1 MTYILIF
8 IILAILSYV
17 YLKLADRFNIIDKP
31 NHRSSHTQITIRGG
45 GIIFYIALLIFF
57 ITSGFEYP
65 YLFIGTTIIALVS
78 FIDDLRPQSPAL
90 RLPVQFI
97 AIALAIYQVSLDFPL
112 ISLIL
117 LLIVGVGFVNA
128 FNFMDGING
137 ITGMYS
143 IVIVGFLLFFNIYE
157 ATFVN
162 VDLLYYLLFSLVVFG
177 FYNFRK
183 KALFFSG
190 DVGSISIAVVLF
202 FLVYQF
208 YLTLKAPVAIL
219 LVAVYGGVDT
229 VLTIIR
235 RIKMK
240 EKISEAHRHHL
251 YQLFVDSKQFSHI
264 TTSLIYS
271 IIQLLCCI
279 IVYYSF
285 RLGLWEQLLIVT
297 LVLLSITSSYVFLVR
312 YFLKM
317 RVKAS

>member
-1 MTYILIF
+1 MIYILVF
-8 IILAILSYV
+8 IVLAILSFIY
-17 YLKLADRFNIIDKP
+17 YKLADRFNIIDKP

-78 FIDDLRPQSPAL
+78 FIDDLRPQPPAL

-162 VDLLYYLLFSLVVFG
+162 VDLLYYLLFSLIVFG

-219 LVAVYGGVDT
+219 LVAVYGVDT

-251 YQLFVDSKQFSHI
+251 YQLFVDSKRFSHI
-264 TTSLIYS
+264 TTSLMYS
-271 IIQLLCCI
+271 VIQLLCCI

-285 RLGLWEQLLIVT
+285 QLGLWEQLLIVT
-297 LVLLSITSSYVFLVR
+297 LVLLSITFCYVFFVR

-317 RVKAS
+317 RLKAS

>member
-1 MTYILIF
+1 MVSNMTYILIF

-57 ITSGFEYP
+57 ITSGFQYP

-78 FIDDLRPQSPAL
+78 FIDDLRPQPPAL

-112 ISLIL
+112 VSLVL

-143 IVIVGFLLFFNIYE
+143 IVIVSFLLFFNIYE
-157 ATFVN
+157 TTFVN
-162 VDLLYYLLFSLVVFG
+162 VDLLYYLLSSLVVFG

-183 KALFFSG
+183 KALFF
-190 DVGSISIAVVLF
+190 LE
-202 FLVYQF
+202 
-208 YLTLKAPVAIL
+208 
-219 LVAVYGGVDT
+219 
-229 VLTIIR
+229 
-235 RIKMK
+235 M
-240 EKISEAHRHHL
+240 
-251 YQLFVDSKQFSHI
+251 
-264 TTSLIYS
+264 
-271 IIQLLCCI
+271 
-279 IVYYSF
+279 
-285 RLGLWEQLLIVT
+285 
-297 LVLLSITSSYVFLVR
+297 
-312 YFLKM
+312 
-317 RVKAS
+317 